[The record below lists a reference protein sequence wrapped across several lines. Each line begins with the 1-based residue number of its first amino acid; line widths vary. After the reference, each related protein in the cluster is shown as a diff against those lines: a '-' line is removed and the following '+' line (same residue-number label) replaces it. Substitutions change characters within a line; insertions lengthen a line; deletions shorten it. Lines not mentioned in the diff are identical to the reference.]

1 MFNQRHINTLSNV
14 YKNLPVSKL
23 YLKAIEKGC
32 VLSSTGALIAYSGLK
47 TGRSANDKRF
57 VMTDPDIW
65 IENSPNK
72 SISIEDYNTNKK
84 MAKTFLSGV
93 NDLYIFDGFAGWDKE
108 HRIKIRVY
116 TANPYHA
123 LFCNNIF
130 IRPNDTELEN
140 FGEPEYIIYNAG
152 KCFSD
157 ETCKTAPSKT
167 NVMLNMKDK
176 EIYILGTEYAGEM
189 KKAIFTV
196 FNYIMP
202 KKNILSL
209 HSSVN
214 FKDDNVSIFFGLSG
228 TGKTTL
234 SSDPKRT
241 LIGDD
246 EHCWTDNGVFNIE
259 GGCYAK
265 CINLNKVHEKD
276 IFDAIK
282 YGTVLENVVL
292 DNKCVVDY
300 TKTDI
305 TANTRACYPV
315 DVLNNVKIP
324 CKTTH
329 PNNIILL
336 TCDAFGLLP
345 MVSKLSI
352 DEALYYF
359 INGYTSKVAGTE
371 VGITEPIATFSS
383 CFGEAFLPLHPLVYA
398 NLLKEKLRK
407 HNTKCWLVNTGWVN
421 GGYGNGGYRCDLSFT
436 RKIID
441 SIHNGE
447 LEKAEYDTLPIFNL
461 KFPKF
466 CCDIPTILLNPMI
479 SYGDEK
485 VYMYELR
492 ELGYK
497 FIQNFKRFNIVD
509 ENILNCNPKV

>member
-1 MFNQRHINTLSNV
+1 MSN
-14 YKNLPVSKL
+14 YRFIQSNGNIFRNLPVSQL
-23 YLKAIEKGC
+23 YIKAIKNGC
-32 VLSSTGALIAYSGLK
+32 VLSSTGALVAYSGIK

-72 SISIEDYNTNKK
+72 NISIEDYNTNKK
-84 MAKTFLSGV
+84 IAKDFLSNS

-108 HRIKIRVY
+108 YQIKIRVY
-116 TANPYHA
+116 TTNPYHA

-152 KCFSD
+152 KCNSD
-157 ETCKTAPSKT
+157 DTCKSAPSKT
-167 NVMLNMKDK
+167 NIMLNMEDK

-189 KKAIFTV
+189 KKGIFTV

-202 KKNILSL
+202 KQNILSL

-214 FKDDNVSIFFGLSG
+214 FDSDNVSIFFGLSG

-241 LIGDD
+241 LVGDD
-246 EHCWTDNGVFNIE
+246 EHCWTNNGVFNIE

-265 CINLNKVHEKD
+265 CINLNKFHEKD

-282 YGTVLENVVL
+282 YGTVLENVIL
-292 DNKCVVDY
+292 DKKDVVNY
-300 TKTDI
+300 KSTNI
-305 TANTRACYPV
+305 TANTRACYSV

-345 MVSKLSI
+345 LVSKLSVN
-352 DEALYYF
+352 EALYYF

-371 VGITEPIATFSS
+371 IGIDEPIATFSS
-383 CFGEAFLPLHPLVYA
+383 CFGEAFLPLHPLTYA
-398 NLLKEKLRK
+398 NLLKEKLEK
-407 HNTKCWLVNTGWVN
+407 HNTNCWLVNTGWVN
-421 GGYGNGGYRCDLSFT
+421 GGYSSGGYRCDLSFT

-447 LEKAEYDTLPIFNL
+447 LLKQEYETLPIFNL

-479 SYGDEK
+479 SYGDIDE
-485 VYMYELR
+485 YMKKLR
-492 ELGYK
+492 ALGNK
-497 FIQNFKRFNIVD
+497 FIDNFKRFNIND
-509 ENILNCNPKV
+509 ENILNCNPKI